1 MVEFEED
8 HIEMLER
15 IKKIVSH
22 SDIIVNGDIILSG
35 KKAETKKKN
44 TQKIRNT
51 PGVNSWKHKVKE
63 RDKVCQCC
71 GSNGQ
76 LEVHH
81 VMPLAE
87 YPMLASDIHNGIVLC
102 QECHRDYHKEWEGS
116 EGAATLTKFLREH
129 GRFL

>member
-1 MVEFEED
+1 MVEFEEE
-8 HIEMLER
+8 HIETLER
-15 IKKIVSH
+15 IKNIIGH
-22 SDIIVNGDIILSG
+22 SDIIINGDIVVES
-35 KKAETKKKN
+35 KAKKKN

-71 GSNGQ
+71 GSSGQ